1 MSSPNLTNPVVQA
14 AVTAINN
21 QDRAAFLNLLTPDAA
36 LSDDGTERSLTEWI
50 DREIFT
56 SNGHFTEI
64 ESQEQDGLAMI
75 ARFSNDTWGEMRTQ
89 WRFQLSGDKISRID
103 TGQA

>member
-1 MSSPNLTNPVVQA
+1 MSSLNLTNPVVQA
-14 AVTAINN
+14 ALTAANN
-21 QDRAAFLNLLTPDAA
+21 QDRAAFLDLLTPDAS
-36 LSDDGTERSLTEWI
+36 LSDDGTQRNLTEWI

-56 SNGHFTEI
+56 SNGHFTAI
-64 ESQEQDGLAMI
+64 ESQEADGLRLI

-89 WRFQLSGDKISRID
+89 WRFQLTGDKISRID